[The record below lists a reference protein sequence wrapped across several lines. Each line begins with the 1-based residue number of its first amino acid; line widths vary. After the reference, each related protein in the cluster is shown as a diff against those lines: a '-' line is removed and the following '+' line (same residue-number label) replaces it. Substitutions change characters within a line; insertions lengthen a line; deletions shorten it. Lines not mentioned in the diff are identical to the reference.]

1 MSIVGPTRLILIHAG
16 IYDYGEVEMVSPLHL
31 IGPNN
36 VGKTSLIT
44 TLQFL
49 YIDDQRHMHFA
60 RDMAQT
66 RRYYFPDINSYVLF
80 ECMTPTG
87 FQVFGVHG
95 LGPLKQYD
103 IQRFAF
109 QGRFDRADFMD
120 QQRRIRDVDEIKAR
134 LSSRDYVTLEPR
146 HLRAALTGIGES
158 KDVHLGLL
166 PLRHRGHYK
175 RFRAVFRNLLR
186 LAHLRQE
193 ELKQFLIE
201 IHSGEF
207 QQKSIDL
214 GKDYSGQ
221 YEKVRRGASELRD
234 LQAIEP
240 EARRMVELAGRR
252 NGLRHDLPGLWDR
265 LMEVYAAEDAK
276 QADKIVNME
285 ALYSKLVNDRD
296 EAEVERR
303 RVLGEIG
310 SIAEKRGAL
319 GQRLSELKAQEK
331 EFADFIPDFEQQR
344 LNRLQDQI
352 DEIGANLKRA
362 DVESPERLKFRIKRY
377 ETELK
382 DKQALLERVAHTAAA
397 WLADHMDRNRFDD
410 LFSLFNPALLGMP
423 MGEDGIRIMDKKL
436 VEKRIISI
444 LTRIT
449 DKTYSD
455 PSIKILL
462 SAMPEQD
469 LTTYTEPER
478 IRERID
484 ELIHELK
491 RDREN
496 LEAAENA
503 EQLRLK
509 LTHIRKQREGYE
521 RRFWQYE
528 QYRENLSNSEEWK
541 NSHKELVQQ
550 EEKLSAQLLEL
561 DRQRDLTSEQLSQVS
576 LDMEALQKKGDRCK
590 ERIHSLTRPDPDW
603 PEKTVPGLPDD
614 LDQLI
619 QRYEEAYKDQGRC
632 SRDLSSGLFS
642 IKSRTYGR
650 FDRDTES
657 ETLEAL
663 EEELDALK
671 EKEQAVRE
679 LWTGLAA
686 GLGNAFKALNRDLD
700 TLKSRVDELNRNLS
714 KISVSNLARLR
725 LIVKEHPEWV
735 NRIRTIA
742 MDEEMPLF
750 SDRTAVDAALEHLGE
765 LLGRYPEVR
774 LIDMFDLNF
783 EVSTPNGT
791 SRTYPHLESIESNG
805 TTITI
810 KVLINLM
817 LLRGLMS
824 NKETSIPFYLDEAS
838 SLDHDNLLGIVQK
851 AQELGFVPVLASPDA
866 MDAADNLYFL
876 REHKGRVVLE
886 PKTSL
891 VKIHREKSVPELEET
906 DAD

>member
-16 IYDYGEVEMVSPLHL
+16 IYDYGEVEMVRPLHL

-66 RRYYFPDINSYVLF
+66 RRYYFPDINSYILF

-166 PLRHRGHYK
+166 PLRHRGHYN

-214 GKDYSGQ
+214 GRDYSGQ
-221 YEKVRRGASELRD
+221 YEKVRRGTIELRD

-240 EARRMVELAGRR
+240 EARRMVELAGHR

-276 QADKIVNME
+276 QTDEIAGLDE
-285 ALYSKLVNDRD
+285 LYSKLVNDKD
-296 EAEVERR
+296 EAEVERG
-303 RVLGEIG
+303 RVQGEIG
-310 SIAEKRGAL
+310 SIAEQRGAL

-331 EFADFIPDFEQQR
+331 AFLDFIPDFEQQR

-352 DEIGANLKRA
+352 DEIGVNLKRA
-362 DVESPERLKFRIKRY
+362 DVETPERLKSRINRY

-397 WLADHMDRNRFDD
+397 WLTDHMDQNRFED

-423 MGEDGIRIMDKKL
+423 MGEDGIRIMDKEL
-436 VEKRIISI
+436 IEKQISSI
-444 LTRIT
+444 LNRIT

-455 PSIKILL
+455 PSIRILL
-462 SAMPEQD
+462 SAMPKQD

-478 IRERID
+478 IKERID
-484 ELIHELK
+484 ELNHELK

-528 QYRENLSNSEEWK
+528 QYQENLSSSEEWK
-541 NSHKELVQQ
+541 AGYEELLQQ
-550 EEKLSAQLLEL
+550 EETLSVQLVEL
-561 DRQRDLTSEQLSQVS
+561 DRQRDLTSEQLRQVS
-576 LDMEALQKKGDRCK
+576 QDIGTLKKAGDRCR
-590 ERIHSLTRPDPDW
+590 ERIRSLPRPDPDW
-603 PEKTVPGLPDD
+603 PEKTVPDLPDV

-619 QRYEEAYKDQGRC
+619 QRYEEAYKDQERC
-632 SRDLSSGLFS
+632 SRELSSGLFS
-642 IKSRTYGR
+642 ITSRTYGR

-714 KISVSNLARLR
+714 RISVSNLARLR

-838 SLDHDNLLGIVQK
+838 SLDHENLLGIVQK
-851 AQELGFVPVLASPDA
+851 ARELGFVPVLASPDA

-891 VKIHREKSVPELEET
+891 VKIHRGKTVPELEKT
-906 DAD
+906 NAD